1 MELYMNPYFIF
12 KDIANESSKKGKEAI
27 IKKHANN
34 NDFLEILDFV
44 YNPMITT
51 GISKKK
57 INKQIAENSGLL
69 PLENI
74 YEVMDYLKEH
84 NTGTDKDIEIIQ
96 SFLNGVRDDAMRE
109 FLKSVVTKDLKIGI
123 TSKTINKAMG
133 YNYIPSFDVMLASK
147 YEGQDLGEFAV
158 TLKLDGI
165 RCVALNYET
174 GVKFFTRQ
182 GQEILGLNELAEQ
195 FKLFPKGMVYDGE
208 LLKVN
213 TEGLKSDDLFRETQ
227 KIVRK
232 DGEKKGIEFVVFDSL
247 SIEEF
252 KNGVSELDYKNR
264 LGMFDSFYHFGL
276 AEKPSLIRQV
286 EMLYMGDN
294 VEVIEPLLSS
304 VTKAGLEGLMINTL
318 DGLYEAKRSKALLKV
333 KEFHTVD
340 LEIVGYEEHKQG
352 NKLGA
357 FIVDYKGHKVNVGSG
372 FSDRDRE
379 IYWKLKEQMIGRV
392 AEVKYFEESRNQNGG
407 ISLRFPTF
415 KTVREE
421 GKEVSYH

>member
-12 KDIANESSKKGKEAI
+12 KDIANESSKKEKEAI

-147 YEGQDLGEFAV
+147 YE
-158 TLKLDGI
+158 
-165 RCVALNYET
+165 
-174 GVKFFTRQ
+174 
-182 GQEILGLNELAEQ
+182 
-195 FKLFPKGMVYDGE
+195 
-208 LLKVN
+208 
-213 TEGLKSDDLFRETQ
+213 
-227 KIVRK
+227 
-232 DGEKKGIEFVVFDSL
+232 
-247 SIEEF
+247 
-252 KNGVSELDYKNR
+252 
-264 LGMFDSFYHFGL
+264 
-276 AEKPSLIRQV
+276 
-286 EMLYMGDN
+286 
-294 VEVIEPLLSS
+294 
-304 VTKAGLEGLMINTL
+304 
-318 DGLYEAKRSKALLKV
+318 
-333 KEFHTVD
+333 
-340 LEIVGYEEHKQG
+340 
-352 NKLGA
+352 
-357 FIVDYKGHKVNVGSG
+357 
-372 FSDRDRE
+372 
-379 IYWKLKEQMIGRV
+379 IGRAHV
-392 AEVKYFEESRNQNGG
+392 
-407 ISLRFPTF
+407 
-415 KTVREE
+415 
-421 GKEVSYH
+421 